1 MKGDN
6 NMSIIVTENVSAVT
20 FNNVPLYKTIMEET
34 LAAVAAADINID
46 MISMTAPMSERFG
59 FGFTLSDDDMSKLL
73 VVAKGLKENHGITPM
88 INSGNR
94 KIVIKT
100 SEMETQAGFAAKV
113 FAMLN
118 KINAMILLITTGV
131 DEISVLI
138 RESDADAAVEG
149 LKEILK

>member
-1 MKGDN
+1 
-6 NMSIIVTENVSAVT
+6 MSIIVTENVSAVT

-73 VVAKGLKENHGITPM
+73 VVAKGLKEKHGITPM

-118 KINAMILLITTGV
+118 KINAMILLITTGI

>member
-1 MKGDN
+1 
-6 NMSIIVTENVSAVT
+6 MSITVTENVSAVT
-20 FNNVPLYKTIMEET
+20 FNNVPLYKTIMEDT
-34 LAAVAAADINID
+34 LAAVAEAGINID
-46 MISMTAPMSERFG
+46 MISMTAPTSERFG
-59 FGFTLSDDDMSKLL
+59 FGFTLSDDDMGKLL
-73 VVAKGLKENHGITPM
+73 AVAKNLKDKHDIVPM

-100 SEMETQAGFAAKV
+100 SDMEAQAGFAARI
-113 FAMLN
+113 FNMLN
-118 KINAMILLITTGV
+118 NINAMILLITTGV